1 MFQQEILN
9 AKLRSDH
16 WFRFYLYNI
25 MQCCCGDRVKCLLPP
40 KYIDPVVSGG
50 DIFSQIM
57 EFGINKE
64 NTV

>member
-1 MFQQEILN
+1 
-9 AKLRSDH
+9 
-16 WFRFYLYNI
+16 

-64 NTV
+64 NTSIKNTV